1 MEKISVDVGYKNYD
15 VILGSNILDEME
27 NFLRCKKYSDKVLI
41 ISDTNVFPIYG
52 EKISEVFKKAGY
64 MPLSH
69 VVQAGESAK
78 CLNFANDIYTKAIGE
93 RLDRKSLIV
102 ALGGGVVGDLAGF
115 VASTF
120 LRGVPFIQI
129 PTTLLAA
136 VDSSVGGKVGIN
148 HPLGKNLIGAFYQPD
163 AVFIDV
169 TFLKTLPKREVRTG
183 FGEIVKYGI
192 IGDENFVSYLEANSA
207 KILDVDED
215 IYIKIIS
222 KSVKAKADVVMKDE
236 KEGDLR
242 RILNFG
248 HTVGHAVEKETDF
261 KKYNHGEAVAIGIVA
276 AMKIGEILKLT
287 DSEDTSRIENLLKSL
302 NLPIRAE
309 GVTIEGI
316 NAAMK
321 NDKKA
326 INGKIY
332 FVLPNKV
339 GRVIINTVDNKVVE
353 EAVKYVVN

>member
-1 MEKISVDVGYKNYD
+1 MEKISVDVGYKNYY
-15 VILGSNILDEME
+15 VVLGSNILDELE
-27 NFLRCKKYSDKVLI
+27 NFLKGKKYSDKALI
-41 ISDTNVFPIYG
+41 ISDTNVFPLYG

-64 MPLSH
+64 TPLNH

-78 CLNFANDIYTKAIGE
+78 CLDVANDIYTKAISE
-93 RLDRKSLIV
+93 KLDRKSLIV

-115 VASTF
+115 IASTF

-169 TFLKTLPKREVRTG
+169 TFLKSLPEREVRTG

-207 KILDVDED
+207 KILDIDED

-222 KSVKAKADVVMKDE
+222 KSVRAKADVVMKDE

-248 HTVGHAVEKETDF
+248 HTVGHAVEKETNF

-287 DSEDTSRIENLLKSL
+287 DSEDTLRIENLLKSL

-332 FVLPNKV
+332 FVLPNKI
-339 GRVIINTVDNKVVE
+339 GRVIIETVEDNVVE
-353 EAVKYVVN
+353 EAVKYIIN